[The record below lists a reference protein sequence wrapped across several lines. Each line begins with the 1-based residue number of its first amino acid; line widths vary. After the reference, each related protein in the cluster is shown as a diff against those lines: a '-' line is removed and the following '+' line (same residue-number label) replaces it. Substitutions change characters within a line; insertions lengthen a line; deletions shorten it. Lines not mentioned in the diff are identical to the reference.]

1 MNTEPRSRPHDTDV
15 IIVGAGPVGLSLALE
30 LGVRNV
36 DCTVVE
42 RRDGSVTV
50 PRMSGVSTRNMEYC
64 RRWGVAD
71 EVKNAVWSSTHPMD
85 FVYVTNLCG
94 DEIARLEVPSYAER
108 GVLPFSPEGPCPC
121 PQIYF
126 DPILAKRAASL
137 ASVTMRYDSRLE
149 GFEQDDDGVT
159 AEITDVASGG
169 RETTRGAYLVGCD
182 GPGGVVRPALGI
194 ELDGLG
200 VVAHSVNIFF
210 RTPDLVSLH
219 DKGWAKFYRLIDDG
233 CCWAELIAI
242 DGIELWRL
250 TVFHE
255 FSSGM
260 DAEAY
265 LRKAVGR
272 DFPFDIIDASPW
284 ERRDYLARR
293 YGKGRVFIA
302 GDAAHQN
309 SPTGGLGMHTGVG
322 EAGNLA
328 WKLAAMLE
336 GWGGPGLL
344 ATYETECRPI
354 AARNV
359 ELSTAAFRH
368 ITSIPGAEAA
378 REMLEDNDPKLDSL
392 TISEQT
398 RTQYC
403 YENSPICIADGTPPP
418 PDNGRFVASARPGTR
433 APHAWIDAE
442 TSTLDRLG
450 DGFVLLRLGDAPPD
464 SAAMVRAAAALGMPL
479 DIVDVADAYI
489 AALYERK
496 LILVRPD
503 GHVAWRDD
511 ASPTDPRALLE
522 QVCGHGNR
530 LEKDP

>member
-1 MNTEPRSRPHDTDV
+1 MKTEDESRPHDTDV
-15 IIVGAGPVGLSLALE
+15 IIAGAGPVGLSLALE
-30 LGVRNV
+30 LGVRGV

-42 RRDGSVTV
+42 RRDGSVPV

-64 RRWGVAD
+64 RRWGIAD

-94 DEIARLEVPSYAER
+94 DEIARLEVPSYAAR

-121 PQIYF
+121 PQIFF
-126 DPILAKRAASL
+126 DPILAKHAASL
-137 ASVTMRYDSRLE
+137 ESVTMRYDTQLE
-149 GFEQDDDGVT
+149 GFAQDDHGVT
-159 AEITDVASGG
+159 AQVTDRASGN
-169 RETTRGAYLVGCD
+169 REALTSAYLVGCD

-194 ELDGLG
+194 ELDGPG
-200 VVAHSVNIFF
+200 VIAQSVNIFF

-233 CCWAELIAI
+233 GCWAELIAI

-265 LRKAVGR
+265 LEKAVGR
-272 DFPFDIIDASPW
+272 DFPCEIIDASPW
-284 ERRDYLARR
+284 ERRDYVARS
-293 YGKGRVFIA
+293 YGEGRVFIA

-328 WKLAAMLE
+328 WKLAAMLD

-354 AARNV
+354 AVRNV

-368 ITSIPGAEAA
+368 ITSIPGADAA
-378 REMLEDNDPKLDSL
+378 RETLEDNDPKLDSL

-418 PDNGRFVASARPGTR
+418 PDTGQFIASARPGTR
-433 APHAWIDAE
+433 APHAWINPE
-442 TSTLDRLG
+442 TSMLDRFG
-450 DGFVLLRLGDAPPD
+450 DGFVLLRLADEPPD
-464 SAAMVRAAAALGMPL
+464 GDPLAEAASGLDMPL
-479 DIVDVADAYI
+479 EIIDVADADI
-489 AALYERK
+489 AALYERA
-496 LILVRPD
+496 LVLVRPD

-511 ASPTDPRALLE
+511 AAPADPRALLE
-522 QVCGHGNR
+522 RVSGHG
-530 LEKDP
+530 P

>member
-1 MNTEPRSRPHDTDV
+1 MNVEHKSRHHDTDV
-15 IIVGAGPVGLSLALE
+15 IIIGAGPVGLSLALE
-30 LGVRNV
+30 LGVRGVECN
-36 DCTVVE
+36 VVE

-64 RRWGVAD
+64 RRWGIAD

-94 DEIARLEVPSYAER
+94 DEIARLEVPSYAKR

-126 DPILAKRAASL
+126 DPILAKHAASL
-137 ASVTMRYDSRLE
+137 ASVTIRYDSGFE
-149 GFEQDDDGVT
+149 GFQQDDDGVT
-159 AEITDVASGG
+159 AEITNHASGD
-169 RETTRGAYLVGCD
+169 RETSRCAYLVGCD
-182 GPGGVVRPALGI
+182 GPGGVVRSALGI
-194 ELDGLG
+194 ELDGPG
-200 VVAHSVNIFF
+200 VIAHSVNIFF

-219 DKGWAKFYRLIDDG
+219 DKGWAKFYRLIDETG
-233 CCWAELIAI
+233 CWAELIAI

-255 FSSGM
+255 FSSGTN
-260 DAEAY
+260 AEAY
-265 LRKAVGR
+265 LRKAMGR
-272 DFPFDIIDASPW
+272 NFPFEIIDASPW
-284 ERRDYLARR
+284 ERRDYVARH
-293 YGKGRVFIA
+293 YGEGRVFIA

-328 WKLAAMLE
+328 WKLAAMLD
-336 GWGGPGLL
+336 GWGGSELL
-344 ATYETECRPI
+344 ATYQTECRPI

-368 ITSIPGAEAA
+368 ITSIPGAGDA
-378 REMLEDNDPKLDSL
+378 RRVLEDNDPKLDSL

-418 PDNGRFVASARPGTR
+418 PDTGRFLASARPGTR
-433 APHAWIDAE
+433 APHAWIDSE
-442 TSTLDRLG
+442 TSTLDRFG

-464 SAAMVRAAAALGMPL
+464 GAAIKRAATDLGMPL
-479 DIVDVADAYI
+479 DTVDIADPAI
-489 AALYERK
+489 EALYERK
-496 LILVRPD
+496 LVLVRPD

-511 ASPTDPRALLE
+511 AVPADPDALVAC
-522 QVCGHGNR
+522 VCGHVTLGG
-530 LEKDP
+530 LS